1 MKRTTSTPEEKK
13 LRQLIQI
20 AKRDLAMDDA
30 TYRLVLRAAGGAD
43 STTAMRAP
51 ALRAV
56 IEHMKKA
63 GFQVRSKKGD
73 RRQDTRREA
82 RKVRALWLFLHAL
95 GVVKSPEEKALA
107 TYVKRIAHVDDL
119 HFADGNAMLS
129 LIETLKKWAMRFLPQ
144 KVEDLRLEVVALRA
158 ERALTA
164 EEDEAMLYAFQRYR
178 DFPSFDPYWEA
189 WETFMRVLGRP
200 VPGQVAEQL
209 GAKQL

>member
-1 MKRTTSTPEEKK
+1 MPKVTGTPEERK
-13 LRQLIQI
+13 LRQVIQI
-20 AKRDLAMDDA
+20 AKRDLVMDDA
-30 TYRLVLRAAGGAD
+30 TYRVVLRAAGGAD

-56 IEHMKKA
+56 IEHLKKA

-73 RRQDTRREA
+73 RRQDTSREA

-95 GVVKSPEEKALA
+95 GVVKSPEETALA
-107 TYVKRIAHVDDL
+107 KYVKKIAHVDDL
-119 HFADGNAMLS
+119 RFAHGDAMLR

-144 KVEDLRLEVVALRA
+144 KVEDLRLELVALRA
-158 ERALTA
+158 ERTFSA
-164 EEDEAMLYAFQRYR
+164 EEEGAMQHAFNRYR

-200 VPGQVAEQL
+200 VAGEVASEL
-209 GAKQL
+209 GGSAQ